1 MKHNKP
7 HKTSSRS
14 PTQGR
19 VTNNIYSKQNSKVH
33 LTYYLDSVP
42 PMTQYNNE
50 QNEAYETEEEES
62 FSNLP
67 DIFNNNEDYHSSD
80 SSASQETA
88 QESDF
93 SPQAVTAKLKFHNY
107 RNEIPA
113 SLRKPYRDPRINK
126 TGILQP
132 SFKTPPKNRVN
143 PIITE
148 ITPNTSHKANT
159 ETPQINKDNGIA
171 TENSNSKA
179 PTHDL
184 FNLKFK
190 STKIY
195 VSPYLEDEYKPNP
208 ESFKLTPDL
217 APLLPLIMSQHEV
230 FAQHIIDLSKTNLTL
245 TKVIE
250 KKKESFIQ
258 LENNKK
264 IPKSLRIKVELT
276 TSPTYTT
283 NQDFIQL
290 KEKLQTEVSSF
301 IEKGTDI
308 MKEWAKT
315 YIKLLTN
322 ERCLHILNEALEI
335 LNGLASFYADIIGTP
350 DWPSASNKKLLT
362 LFMLN
367 SISRA
372 TSLSPKS

>member
-1 MKHNKP
+1 MKPMQWKKKKAFQTSLISLITMKTIILLILLP
-7 HKTSSRS
+7 HK
-14 PTQGR
+14 
-19 VTNNIYSKQNSKVH
+19 
-33 LTYYLDSVP
+33 
-42 PMTQYNNE
+42 
-50 QNEAYETEEEES
+50 
-62 FSNLP
+62 
-67 DIFNNNEDYHSSD
+67 
-80 SSASQETA
+80 SQEMA

-93 SPQAVTAKLKFHNY
+93 SPQAATAKLKFHNY

-264 IPKSLRIKVELT
+264 SSHQSGTHNIPNLYYKSRLY
-276 TSPTYTT
+276 PTKRKTT
-283 NQDFIQL
+283 N
-290 KEKLQTEVSSF
+290 
-301 IEKGTDI
+301 
-308 MKEWAKT
+308 
-315 YIKLLTN
+315 
-322 ERCLHILNEALEI
+322 
-335 LNGLASFYADIIGTP
+335 
-350 DWPSASNKKLLT
+350 
-362 LFMLN
+362 
-367 SISRA
+367 
-372 TSLSPKS
+372 